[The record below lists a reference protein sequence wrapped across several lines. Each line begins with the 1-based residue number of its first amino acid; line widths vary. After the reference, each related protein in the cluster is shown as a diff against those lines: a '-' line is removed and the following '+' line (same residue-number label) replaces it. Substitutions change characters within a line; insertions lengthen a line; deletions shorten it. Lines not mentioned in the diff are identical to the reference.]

1 MKILIEIMVDKIL
14 LIVIIYQLSDK
25 YIVYLEDHVQDK
37 EGRFKETV
45 KIIIQGQLE
54 YHI

>member
-1 MKILIEIMVDKIL
+1 MRTLIEIMVDKIL
-14 LIVIIYQLSDK
+14 LIVAIYQLSDK
-25 YIVYLEDHVQDK
+25 FIACLEDHAQAK

-45 KIIIQGQLE
+45 KIIIQGQYE

>member
-14 LIVIIYQLSDK
+14 LIVTIYQLSDK
-25 YIVYLEDHVQDK
+25 CIVCLEDHVQAK

-45 KIIIQGQLE
+45 KIIIQGQYE